1 MKFNVNQQDLQQA
14 LNYCQGVIE
23 KRSTLPIL
31 SNILLDVSNSKLI
44 ITATDL
50 DLIFVHQLNNIEV
63 LEEGKTTTTS
73 SIMYDIVRKFSS
85 GKKIN
90 LSLTDISKLQVES
103 EKSIFNLNCISAT
116 EFPLT
121 DENFNENEFVIKSKQ
136 LLKLLNKCKFSVSND
151 ETRHYLSGIYFHQ
164 TEVEDKNYLTAVAT
178 DSHRMSISKIRL
190 DQKIDF
196 EPIILPKKTI
206 FQLCSLL
213 DSYDGDVKVSNLK
226 SKIKFE
232 LNNSILISKLID
244 GKFPNYIQVIPKNNQ
259 KKLEIDLKLFL
270 NSVDRVASVSLDKKD
285 GVKFNLSKDIL
296 DLSVNNTNSGDGK
309 ETLNVKF
316 DHDLEISIEADQS
329 YGNGFL
335 LPLGPL
341 RELPSRLN
349 QVDFKVYHTY
359 TERNQNYTMK
369 YVIDELENPYHGV
382 SIKLCKWA
390 NEKVIH
396 AISAIGSP
404 KRFYNLLEQSGFILA
419 NTTSLLDHEHIP
431 RSYFE
436 ETKESTIFI
445 TEKDATKL
453 KNYSNPKIWVVK
465 VKMVLNKPINKL
477 IEEKIAPL
485 VKPVC

>member
-31 SNILLDVSNSKLI
+31 SNILLDASNSKLT

-50 DLIFVHQLNNIEV
+50 DLIFIHQLNNVEI

-73 SIMYDIVRKFSS
+73 SIMYDIIRKFNS

-121 DENFNENEFVIKSKQ
+121 YENFNQNEFIIKSKQ

-164 TEVEDKNYLTAVAT
+164 TEVEDKNYLTAAAT
-178 DSHRMSISKIRL
+178 DSHRMSISKVRL
-190 DQKIDF
+190 EEKIDF
-196 EPIILPKKTI
+196 DPIILPKKTI

-213 DSYDGDVKVSNLK
+213 DSYDGDVKVSNVK

-285 GVKFNLSKDIL
+285 GVKFSLSKDTL

-309 ETLNVKF
+309 ETLSVKF
-316 DHDLEISIEADQS
+316 DHDLEISF
-329 YGNGFL
+329 N
-335 LPLGPL
+335 
-341 RELPSRLN
+341 SRYL
-349 QVDFKVYHTY
+349 
-359 TERNQNYTMK
+359 
-369 YVIDELENPYHGV
+369 IDVASQLDGDRVEIFFNDT
-382 SIKLCKWA
+382 
-390 NEKVIH
+390 
-396 AISAIGSP
+396 GSP
-404 KRFYNLLEQSGFILA
+404 ALIKDPGDFDS
-419 NTTSLLDHEHIP
+419 
-431 RSYFE
+431 
-436 ETKESTIFI
+436 IF
-445 TEKDATKL
+445 
-453 KNYSNPKIWVVK
+453 VVMPMK
-465 VKMVLNKPINKL
+465 G
-477 IEEKIAPL
+477 
-485 VKPVC
+485 

>member
-31 SNILLDVSNSKLI
+31 SNILLDAQNSKLT

-50 DLIFVHQLNNIEV
+50 DLIFIHQLNNIEV
-63 LEEGKTTTTS
+63 FEEGKTTTTS

-90 LSLTDISKLQVES
+90 LTLNDSSKLHLES
-103 EKSIFNLNCISAT
+103 EKSIFNLNCIGAS

-121 DENFNENEFVIKSKQ
+121 DENFNQNEFVMKSKE

-151 ETRHYLSGIYFHQ
+151 ETRHYLSGIYIHQ

-190 DQKIDF
+190 EKKIDF

-213 DSYDGDVKVSNLK
+213 DTYDGEVKISNVK

-285 GVKFNLSKDIL
+285 GVKFNLSKNVL
-296 DLSVNNTNSGDGK
+296 NLSVNNTNSGDGK
-309 ETLNVKF
+309 ETLAVKF
-316 DHDLEISIEADQS
+316 DHDLEISFNSRYLIDVASQLDGEKIEIFFND
-329 YGNGFL
+329 
-335 LPLGPL
+335 
-341 RELPSRLN
+341 
-349 QVDFKVYHTY
+349 T
-359 TERNQNYTMK
+359 
-369 YVIDELENPYHGV
+369 
-382 SIKLCKWA
+382 
-390 NEKVIH
+390 
-396 AISAIGSP
+396 GSP
-404 KRFYNLLEQSGFILA
+404 ALIKDPGDFDS
-419 NTTSLLDHEHIP
+419 
-431 RSYFE
+431 
-436 ETKESTIFI
+436 IF
-445 TEKDATKL
+445 
-453 KNYSNPKIWVVK
+453 VVMPMK
-465 VKMVLNKPINKL
+465 G
-477 IEEKIAPL
+477 
-485 VKPVC
+485 

>member
-31 SNILLDVSNSKLI
+31 SNILLDASNSKLT

-50 DLIFVHQLNNIEV
+50 DLIFIHQLNNVEI
-63 LEEGKTTTTS
+63 LNEGKTTTTS
-73 SIMYDIVRKFSS
+73 SIMYDIIRKFNS

-90 LSLTDISKLQVES
+90 LTLTDISKLQVES
-103 EKSIFNLNCISAT
+103 DKSIFNLNCISAT

-121 DENFNENEFVIKSKQ
+121 DENFNQNEFIIKSKQ

-178 DSHRMSISKIRL
+178 DSHRMSISKVRL
-190 DQKIDF
+190 DEKIDF
-196 EPIILPKKTI
+196 DPIILPKKTI

-213 DSYDGDVKVSNLK
+213 DSYDGDVKVSNVK

-232 LNNSILISKLID
+232 LNDSILISKLID

-285 GVKFNLSKDIL
+285 GVKFNLSKETL

-309 ETLNVKF
+309 ETLSVNF
-316 DHDLEISIEADQS
+316 DHDLEISF
-329 YGNGFL
+329 N
-335 LPLGPL
+335 
-341 RELPSRLN
+341 SRYL
-349 QVDFKVYHTY
+349 
-359 TERNQNYTMK
+359 
-369 YVIDELENPYHGV
+369 IDVASQLDGDRVEIFFNDT
-382 SIKLCKWA
+382 
-390 NEKVIH
+390 
-396 AISAIGSP
+396 GSP
-404 KRFYNLLEQSGFILA
+404 ALIRDPGDFDS
-419 NTTSLLDHEHIP
+419 
-431 RSYFE
+431 
-436 ETKESTIFI
+436 IF
-445 TEKDATKL
+445 
-453 KNYSNPKIWVVK
+453 VVMPMK
-465 VKMVLNKPINKL
+465 G
-477 IEEKIAPL
+477 
-485 VKPVC
+485 